1 MLKKLFK
8 YEWRSVST
16 LLFIVHGALLVY
28 ALIGRM
34 GYQIYFSK
42 YLSDSSN
49 TVMGI
54 TTMFYVTVY
63 VLGDHGG
70 PAHDHA
76 LSGDAYTEE
85 FLFR

>member
-8 YEWRSVST
+8 YEWKSVST
-16 LLFIVHGALLVY
+16 LLLIVHGALLVY
-28 ALIGRM
+28 ALIGRI

-42 YLSDSSN
+42 FLSDSSN

-54 TTMFYVTVY
+54 TTMFWWSSRIR
-63 VLGDHGG
+63 DHGS
-70 PAHDHA
+70 PAYDHA
-76 LSGDAYTEE
+76 VSGNTHTEK